1 MGSSDCI
8 SGVVAWQPD
17 CLILSLVKWPLIYQ
31 PATLPCQRCKQMI
44 PTLVL
49 LVVTGVVMSISV
61 ASELTPIM
69 YLKSFI
75 NIPFLSFLFSSLL
88 VSIMALRPSL
98 SNLKYNK
105 PQNHLSLSER
115 CKNFKTFVTIMCHN
129 DELSWLF
136 TKRFRAFYF
145 ICRDQPNH
153 PQNFCYS
160 HSLNFHLVA
169 QNLLINNQFN
179 LSSNST
185 HHCGR

>member
-1 MGSSDCI
+1 MIGQ
-8 SGVVAWQPD
+8 A
-17 CLILSLVKWPLIYQ
+17 
-31 PATLPCQRCKQMI
+31 ATLPCQRCKHMI

-88 VSIMALRPSL
+88 VCIMALRPSL

-105 PQNHLSLSER
+105 PQNHLSLQER
-115 CKNFKTFVTIMCHN
+115 YKDFNTFVTIMCHN

-136 TKRFRAFYF
+136 TKRFRGFYL
-145 ICRDQPNH
+145 ICRKQPN
-153 PQNFCYS
+153 PSQNLYYS
-160 HSLNFHLVA
+160 HNRNFR
-169 QNLLINNQFN
+169 
-179 LSSNST
+179 LSGST
-185 HHCGR
+185 